1 MVNALLFSII
11 AVLLVYVAFKYFG
24 IWLGCMFS
32 LVYMF
37 LVVIVPI
44 VSIVL
49 LSSVIVGILKLI
61 MYVLVQKQGNRKSQ
75 FRLNRLK
82 ILHFCAF
89 FITSFEFRKVQLHLL
104 KGVICNFL

>member
-11 AVLLVYVAFKYFG
+11 AVLLVYIAFKYFG

-44 VSIVL
+44 VSILL

-61 MYVLVQKQGNRKSQ
+61 MYVLVQKWEIGNRS
-75 FRLNRLK
+75 
-82 ILHFCAF
+82 ID
-89 FITSFEFRKVQLHLL
+89 
-104 KGVICNFL
+104 